1 MDNAVALVQS
11 YLYLNGYLTVAEYPV
26 LQMAGGR
33 PRMATDIDL
42 LALRL
47 PRAGGLVTACPPRP
61 GDVAAGAFRPD
72 EALDA
77 PEDRA
82 DFLIGEVKE
91 GRAVLNR
98 GATEPDV
105 PSAVLSRFVLHVADD
120 LPVTVEEL
128 RRSGRSIVGE
138 NVQARLVAFG
148 VADEVEDRGGYRIIP
163 LSLVLERVRRHL
175 DERWDV
181 LRHAQIKDPAVGFL
195 ATLKKAGLRDR
206 APSRG

>member
-47 PRAGGLVTACPPRP
+47 PRAGGLVTAGPRP
-61 GDVAAGAFRPD
+61 GDPEAEAFRPD

-105 PSAVLSRFVLHVADD
+105 LSAVLSRFVLHVADD
-120 LPVTVEEL
+120 LPGTVEEL

-175 DERWDV
+175 DEKWDV

-206 APSRG
+206 APSQG